1 MGYQLISTKR
11 PTIYA
16 RKYSLSPRHFLVCG
30 ILLAPLLSFS
40 SAEPPKPSPP
50 SGRYFV
56 SWLGNSFSG
65 AGNKWV
71 QNHFIHMKAFGDY
84 GGIASGKPG
93 EVKRDFI
100 FLKNSAAGQSQCC
113 PRHQQDAQ

>member
-1 MGYQLISTKR
+1 MGYQFDQHKTTNNLRPEVLLISAAFSR
-11 PTIYA
+11 PGD
-16 RKYSLSPRHFLVCG
+16 SPCSTAVLLVCC
-30 ILLAPLLSFS
+30 
-40 SAEPPKPSPP
+40 EPPKPSPP

-93 EVKRDFI
+93 EVK
-100 FLKNSAAGQSQCC
+100 
-113 PRHQQDAQ
+113 